1 MSDADALVVDDRSG
15 IRHLILNRPE
25 KINAI
30 DFDQHLR
37 LKRHFEEADVDPSVK
52 VLALSGVG
60 RGFCAGDDLASTGI
74 SGPDPY
80 KHRKVDL
87 ELGPGPSLLLESCA
101 VLRRL
106 SKPTVA
112 LMHGIALGS
121 GYDYSLSCD
130 FRVVT
135 SDIRYGDPRINLAL
149 WAAEGW
155 SYKLPRLIGQS
166 LVSRIAYLGEPMDGE
181 QAYEFGL
188 AHRVVSG
195 EPDITESSRE
205 FLESLL
211 ELSGSAYSIM
221 KKNMLES
228 VDATF
233 DQSQSM
239 TRSIGSTVLE

>member
-1 MSDADALVVDDRSG
+1 MSEPDALLVEDRNG
-15 IRHLILNRPE
+15 VRHLILNRPE

-30 DFDQHLR
+30 DYDQHLR
-37 LKRHFEEADVDPSVK
+37 LKEHFEEADADPSVK

-60 RGFCAGDDLASTGI
+60 RGFSAGDDLASTGI
-74 SGPDPY
+74 SGHDPY
-80 KHRKVDL
+80 RHRKVDL
-87 ELGPGPSLLLESCA
+87 ELGSGPSLLLESCA
-101 VLRRL
+101 VLRKL

-135 SDIRYGDPRINLAL
+135 TDIRYGDPRINLAL

-166 LVSRIAYLGEPMDGE
+166 LVSRIAYLGEPMNGE

-195 EPDITESSRE
+195 EPGIIDSSRE
-205 FLESLL
+205 FLNILL
-211 ELSGSAYSIM
+211 ELSGSAYSNM
-221 KKNMLES
+221 KKNMLDS
-228 VDATF
+228 SDATF

-239 TRSIGSTVLE
+239 SLATCSFV

>member
-1 MSDADALVVDDRSG
+1 MSEPDALLVDDRNG
-15 IRHLILNRPE
+15 IRHLILNRPQ

-30 DFDQHLR
+30 DYDQHLR
-37 LKRHFEEADVDPSVK
+37 LKENFEEADADPSVR
-52 VLALSGVG
+52 VLTLSGVG
-60 RGFCAGDDLASTGI
+60 RGFCSGDDLASTGI

-87 ELGPGPSLLLESCA
+87 EVGSGPSLLLESCA

-135 SDIRYGDPRINLAL
+135 TDIRYGDPRINLAL

-166 LVSRIAYLGEPMDGE
+166 LVSRIAYLGEPMNGE

-195 EPDITESSRE
+195 EPDIIDSSQE
-205 FLESLL
+205 ILEKLL
-211 ELSGSAYSIM
+211 ELSGPTYSNM
-221 KKNMLES
+221 KRDMLES
-228 VDATF
+228 IDANF

-239 TRSIGSTVLE
+239 AFTS

>member
-1 MSDADALVVDDRSG
+1 MSEPDALIVDDRRG

-30 DFDQHLR
+30 DYDQHLR
-37 LKRHFEEADVDPSVK
+37 LKESFEEADADPSVR

-60 RGFCAGDDLASTGI
+60 RGFCAGDDLASTGV
-74 SGPDPY
+74 SGHDPY

-87 ELGPGPSLLLESCA
+87 ELGSGPSLLLESCA
-101 VLRRL
+101 VLRKL

-135 SDIRYGDPRINLAL
+135 TDIRYGDPRINLAL

-166 LVSRIAYLGEPMDGE
+166 LVSRIAYLGEPMNGDL
-181 QAYEFGL
+181 AYEFGL

-195 EPDITESSRE
+195 EPDIIDSSRE
-205 FLESLL
+205 ILDRLL
-211 ELSGSAYSIM
+211 ELSGPAYSNL
-221 KKNMLES
+221 KKDMLES
-228 VDATF
+228 IDATF

-239 TRSIGSTVLE
+239 SLSSRIP